1 MCREVG
7 SILKLRKHLAEE
19 SQGTTHQILCFL
31 GKSALLWRS
40 QVCTE
45 ASFSSL
51 IDMLLL
57 FFLLFFFHRQA
68 RQVPLSIADFEAVA
82 FCASFS
88 KECNKS
94 TWAVTSDEKV
104 GNVSFYSSHHGHGKN
119 LADKVFHLSQAKVHF
134 PHTLRVEI
142 EVFGPFSSEP
152 ERAACC
158 CFSRNNSARKESLQ
172 ITF

>member
-1 MCREVG
+1 MSSPPILLFFFFILFYLFGWFVCREVG

-119 LADKVFHLSQAKVHF
+119 LADKVFHLSQAKVSF
-134 PHTLRVEI
+134 PTHI
-142 EVFGPFSSEP
+142 ES
-152 ERAACC
+152 
-158 CFSRNNSARKESLQ
+158 
-172 ITF
+172 